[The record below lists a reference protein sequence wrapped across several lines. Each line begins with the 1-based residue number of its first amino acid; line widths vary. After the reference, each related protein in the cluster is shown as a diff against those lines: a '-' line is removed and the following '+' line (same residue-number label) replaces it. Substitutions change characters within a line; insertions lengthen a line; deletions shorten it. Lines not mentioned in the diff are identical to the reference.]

1 MITRKILKSVKFN
14 NLNSLLEGAALR
26 AIQGLTLTGASYDPA
41 IEILKEW
48 FGKHQQIITAHMD
61 EIL

>member
-1 MITRKILKSVKFN
+1 M
-14 NLNSLLEGAALR
+14 LEGVALR

-48 FGKHQQIITAHMD
+48 FGKHQQIITARMD